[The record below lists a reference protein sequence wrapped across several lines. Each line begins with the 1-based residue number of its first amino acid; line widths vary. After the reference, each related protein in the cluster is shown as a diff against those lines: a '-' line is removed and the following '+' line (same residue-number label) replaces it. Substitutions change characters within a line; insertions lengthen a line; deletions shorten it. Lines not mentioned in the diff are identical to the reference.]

1 MSQDEIS
8 QVLAALQK
16 QIVDLQSEN
25 MTLRGHLE
33 DTGGRHNDIAN
44 EHEYLKKKY
53 NALSQENSTYRNTQ
67 ARMENQI
74 YTLDQDLANLR
85 KESQQLTKARKD
97 AERKLVTEME
107 NFENDRVKWQQREAD
122 LYNQIRS
129 ISAANGDPRT
139 PRRRSIT
146 STSLNGGSMQQFGSS
161 LSNISEGFQ
170 ASPSP
175 SMSTPHANG
184 LGSSN
189 GTPKLAVIDS
199 SFAREAKIASR
210 TIKAQDKLISDL
222 KAEVEKQKNLVQEN
236 MSQLQQQSLRM
247 EHLEHEI
254 SNVKQLNRS
263 LMEDNES
270 YQMLLHEKTMNGEIM
285 LNSFMQSPSVPAI
298 ENEAGSKDVK
308 PQPSQSTTTGLNL
321 AAELNMASGP
331 TGWETSE
338 KEDSENH
345 ATIKKLNEE
354 VKTLTDTNRALQLY
368 MNKIL
373 MKIVTDKQLLDV
385 LSIDAPKPKPTEPEP
400 QPLPKVAGPMPSKT
414 TSTGFL
420 GRSSDSK
427 AQRRRTISY
436 WGSRAS
442 NPVVAALAEGD
453 EKGNDADIP
462 VETSE
467 AAMDINIAN
476 ANEKNL
482 RRHST
487 LSEKA
492 NGGNAGSWAKT
503 LRRMTVMGWSST
515 PIKPETAEDLSDR
528 EQDGAS
534 LRVSRS
540 GSSSPSF
547 RRSAERDSLGTLAEE

>member
-8 QVLAALQK
+8 QVLTALQK
-16 QIVDLQSEN
+16 QIHELQNEN
-25 MTLRGHLE
+25 TTLRGHLE
-33 DTGGRHNDIAN
+33 ESETSHTQLTN
-44 EHEYLKKKY
+44 EYDYLTKQY
-53 NALSQENSTYRNTQ
+53 NTISQEISTSRNTQ

-74 YTLDQDLANLR
+74 YNLDQDLATAR
-85 KESQQLTKARKD
+85 KEAQSLAKAKKD
-97 AERKLVTEME
+97 AEKKLTVEME

-146 STSLNGGSMQQFGSS
+146 ANSLGTGSLQQYGSS
-161 LSNISEGFQ
+161 LGNISEV
-170 ASPSP
+170 SPTP
-175 SMSTPHANG
+175 SLSTPHANG
-184 LGSSN
+184 SVGEN

-222 KAEVEKQKNLVQEN
+222 RAQVEKQKNAVQEN
-236 MSQLQQQSLRM
+236 MSQLQEQSLKM

-254 SNVKQLNRS
+254 TNVKQLNRS

-270 YQMLLHEKTMNGEIM
+270 YQMLLHERTMNGEIM
-285 LNSFMQSPSVPAI
+285 LNSFMQSSDASNKEKEI
-298 ENEAGSKDVK
+298 GHQDVQ

-331 TGWETSE
+331 TGWETNEREQDE
-338 KEDSENH
+338 KEAN
-345 ATIKKLNEE
+345 IKKLNEE
-354 VKTLTDTNRALQLY
+354 VKTLQDTNRALQLY

-385 LSIDAPKPKPTEPEP
+385 LSIDAPKPKTPEP
-400 QPLPKVAGPMPSKT
+400 GPKPLPKVSGPMPSKT
-414 TSTGFL
+414 TSTGFT
-420 GRSSDSK
+420 GKSTDNR

-442 NPVVAALAEGD
+442 NPAVAALAEVEEKANGD
-453 EKGNDADIP
+453 FGKVDTSIP
-462 VETSE
+462 IAEPI
-467 AAMDINIAN
+467 AA
-476 ANEKNL
+476 EKNL

-492 NGGNAGSWAKT
+492 NGNTGSWAKT
-503 LRRMTVMGWSST
+503 LRRMTVMGWSNT
-515 PIKPETAEDLSDR
+515 PVKLDSSEEWSDK
-528 EQDGAS
+528 EQDAS
-534 LRVSRS
+534 SLQVSRS
-540 GSSSPSF
+540 GSSSPSL
-547 RRSAERDSLGTLAEE
+547 RRSGERDSLGTLEEE

>member
-8 QVLAALQK
+8 KVLEDLQK
-16 QIVDLQSEN
+16 QIHDLQNEN
-25 MTLRGHLE
+25 TTLRAHLE
-33 DTGGRHNDIAN
+33 ETGTRHQDVASD
-44 EHEYLKKKY
+44 HDYLKKKY

-74 YTLDQDLANLR
+74 YNLDQDLAHLR
-85 KESQQLTKARKD
+85 KESQVLTRAKKD
-97 AERKLVTEME
+97 AERKLASEME
-107 NFENDRVKWQQREAD
+107 NFESDREKWQQREAD

-129 ISAANGDPRT
+129 LSAANGDLRT

-146 STSLNGGSMQQFGSS
+146 ANSLGTGSLQQFGSS
-161 LSNISEGFQ
+161 LGNISEVN
-170 ASPSP
+170 PSP
-175 SMSTPHANG
+175 SVSTPHTNG
-184 LGSSN
+184 SIGEN
-189 GTPKLAVIDS
+189 GAPKLAVIDS

-222 KAEVEKQKNLVQEN
+222 KAEVEKQKNAAQEN
-236 MSQLQQQSLRM
+236 ISQLQQQSLKM

-254 SNVKQLNRS
+254 NNVKQLNRS

-285 LNSFMQSPSVPAI
+285 LNSFMQSSDEPTNVKETSGQDVQPRPSR
-298 ENEAGSKDVK
+298 
-308 PQPSQSTTTGLNL
+308 STTTGLNL

-338 KEDSENH
+338 EKDAN
-345 ATIKKLNEE
+345 IKKLNEE
-354 VKTLTDTNRALQLY
+354 VKTLQDTNRALQLY

-385 LSIDAPKPKPTEPEP
+385 LSIDAPKPKTPEPESEP
-400 QPLPKVAGPMPSKT
+400 RPKISGPMPSKT

-420 GRSSDSK
+420 GKSSDSR

-436 WGSRAS
+436 WGSRTS
-442 NPVVAALAEGD
+442 NPVVAALAEDD
-453 EKGNDADIP
+453 EKSSND
-462 VETSE
+462 VVKNETPEPTTES
-467 AAMDINIAN
+467 IVT
-476 ANEKNL
+476 EKNL

-492 NGGNAGSWAKT
+492 NGSTGSWAKT
-503 LRRMTVMGWSST
+503 LRRMTVMGWSSN
-515 PIKPETAEDLSDR
+515 PVKPESAEDWSDK
-528 EQDGAS
+528 EQDATS

-540 GSSSPSF
+540 GSSSPSL
-547 RRSAERDSLGTLAEE
+547 RRSAERDSLGTLEEE

>member
-8 QVLAALQK
+8 QVLEALQK
-16 QIVDLQSEN
+16 QIHELSNEN
-25 MTLRGHLE
+25 TKLRGHLE
-33 DTGGRHNDIAN
+33 EN
-44 EHEYLKKKY
+44 ESAHTQVTNEYDYLTKKY
-53 NALSQENSTYRNTQ
+53 NTISQEISTYRNTQ

-74 YTLDQDLANLR
+74 YNLDQDLVAAR
-85 KESQQLTKARKD
+85 KEAQSLTKAKKD
-97 AERKLVTEME
+97 AEKKLTVEME

-146 STSLNGGSMQQFGSS
+146 ANSLGAGSLQQYGSS
-161 LSNISEGFQ
+161 LGNISEV
-170 ASPSP
+170 SPTP

-184 LGSSN
+184 SVGEI

-222 KAEVEKQKNLVQEN
+222 KAEVEKQKNAVQEN
-236 MSQLQQQSLRM
+236 VSQLQLQSLKM
-247 EHLEHEI
+247 KHLEHEI
-254 SNVKQLNRS
+254 TNVKQLNRS

-285 LNSFMQSPSVPAI
+285 LNSFMQSSDASNKEKEI
-298 ENEAGSKDVK
+298 GHQDVQ

-331 TGWETSE
+331 TGWETNEREQDE
-338 KEDSENH
+338 KDAN
-345 ATIKKLNEE
+345 IKKLNEE
-354 VKTLTDTNRALQLY
+354 VKTLQDTNRALQLY

-385 LSIDAPKPKPTEPEP
+385 LSIDAPKPKTPEPEP
-400 QPLPKVAGPMPSKT
+400 KALPKVSGPMPSKT
-414 TSTGFL
+414 TSTGYT
-420 GRSSDSK
+420 GKSSDNR

-442 NPVVAALAEGD
+442 NPAVAALAEVE
-453 EKGNDADIP
+453 EKANDNVSKADTSIP
-462 VETSE
+462 IAEPI
-467 AAMDINIAN
+467 AA
-476 ANEKNL
+476 EKNL

-492 NGGNAGSWAKT
+492 NGNAGSWAKT
-503 LRRMTVMGWSST
+503 LRRMTVMGWSNN
-515 PIKPETAEDLSDR
+515 PAKPDSSEDWSDK
-528 EQDGAS
+528 EQDAS
-534 LRVSRS
+534 SLQVSRS
-540 GSSSPSF
+540 GSSSPSL
-547 RRSAERDSLGTLAEE
+547 RRSGERDSLGTLEEE